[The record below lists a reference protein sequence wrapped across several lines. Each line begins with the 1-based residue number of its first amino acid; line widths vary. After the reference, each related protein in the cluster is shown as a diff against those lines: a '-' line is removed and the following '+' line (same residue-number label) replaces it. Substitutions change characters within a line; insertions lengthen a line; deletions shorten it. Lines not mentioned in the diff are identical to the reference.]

1 MAEVVAMLSLSSETA
16 MIVAEPKQP
25 AYSNVR
31 VGNEETS
38 TATESCS
45 INDVTISV
53 TTPR

>member
-1 MAEVVAMLSLSSETA
+1 MADVVALLSSET
-16 MIVAEPKQP
+16 MVLAEPKQP
-25 AYSNVR
+25 AYFNVR

-38 TATESCS
+38 ITGTNSCS